1 MNKYN
6 YSVRWTQPYKP
17 TSGWRK
23 RQIVDQTLDHL
34 HSMQLDMIDEAL
46 EKSDL
51 KQAKEVIEHIKNKV

>member
-6 YSVRWTQPYKP
+6 YSIKWTQPYKP

-23 RQIVDQTLDHL
+23 RQIIDQFVDDL
-34 HSMQLDMIDEAL
+34 HTVQLDYIDEAV

-51 KQAKEVIEHIKNKV
+51 HQAKELIEYIKNKV